1 VHNVAEKPSEAVPH
15 PSTTLAAQI
24 RALPPNEAAALIERT
39 VPTEAVEALMQ
50 LNPALVQNILKQMEK
65 GPRRF
70 LTASAPAEVAEQWKR
85 NTQYA
90 EGSIGRLMEA
100 PLAVFSPEMTVGDAT
115 EALRPLVRTAFV
127 TYVYVVDSEGH
138 LAGLVTMRDLLFN
151 DRAARLADVMLANPF
166 ALRPD
171 LPVPDAMKLT
181 VNRHYPQ
188 YPVTDGEGK
197 LVGLVRGAALFELEA
212 FEITAQAGSMVGV
225 EKEERVSSSLKQ
237 SFKFRNPWLLIN
249 LLTAFAAG
257 GVVAIFQGTL
267 DKLVI
272 LATFLPVLA
281 GSRQHRLPGAGGDGA
296 RHHAGRREARHG
308 KRLMTK
314 EALLGLANGAVTGLL
329 CGIAMYGYA
338 VYEHNPHAL
347 MLGFVVMMAMIGSCC
362 LSGVS
367 GRAGAARAEEARCGP
382 RPRPPVSSSPPPRT
396 SRAWGSCWASR
407 RSSYPSRKQ
416 MKLAASLLAAIL
428 CLAASAWAQ
437 EQAFTNRPTELKD
450 KGAAEARTLATLPAD
465 TAVKVIAR
473 AGAWTQVQANNQ
485 TGFVRAF
492 HLRFPVVVE
501 KGSSSGL
508 SSITNIFGGGNRSTQ
523 ATVATTGIRGLS
535 PEELKSASPDER
547 GAREGAV
554 VSRGQADGRALRA
567 RRQAHRREGG

>member
-1 VHNVAEKPSEAVPH
+1 MQTVAEKPSEAVPH
-15 PSTTLAAQI
+15 PSTALAAQI
-24 RALPPNEAAALIERT
+24 RSLPPEEAAALIERT

-90 EGSIGRLMEA
+90 EGTIGRLMEA
-100 PLAVFSPEMTVGDAT
+100 PLAVFSPQMTVGEAT
-115 EALRPLVRTAFV
+115 EALRPLVRSAFV
-127 TYVYVVDSEGH
+127 TYVYVVDAEGR

-151 DRAARLADVMLANPF
+151 DRAAHLSDVMLANPF

-188 YPVTDGEGK
+188 YPVTDAEGR

-225 EKEERVSSSLKQ
+225 EKEERIASSIKQ

-249 LLTAFAAG
+249 LITAFAAG

-272 LATFLPVLA
+272 LAAFLPVLA
-281 GSRQHRLPGAGGDGA
+281 GQSGNTGCQALAVTVRGITLGDVKQGM
-296 RHHAGRREARHG
+296 G
-308 KRLMTK
+308 KRLMSK
-314 EALLGLANGAVTGLL
+314 EALLGLANGAVTGFL

-338 VYEHNPHAL
+338 IYENNPHAL

-362 LSGVS
+362 LSGIS
-367 GRAGAARAEEARCGP
+367 GALVPLVLKRLGADPATASSIIVTTATD
-382 RPRPPVSSSPPPRT
+382 VSSM
-396 SRAWGSCWASR
+396 GL
-407 RSSYPSRKQ
+407 
-416 MKLAASLLAAIL
+416 MLGLAALL
-428 CLAASAWAQ
+428 
-437 EQAFTNRPTELKD
+437 
-450 KGAAEARTLATLPAD
+450 
-465 TAVKVIAR
+465 
-473 AGAWTQVQANNQ
+473 
-485 TGFVRAF
+485 
-492 HLRFPVVVE
+492 
-501 KGSSSGL
+501 
-508 SSITNIFGGGNRSTQ
+508 
-523 ATVATTGIRGLS
+523 IR
-535 PEELKSASPDER
+535 
-547 GAREGAV
+547 V
-554 VSRGQADGRALRA
+554 
-567 RRQAHRREGG
+567 

>member
-1 VHNVAEKPSEAVPH
+1 MQTVAEKPSEAVPH
-15 PSTTLAAQI
+15 PSTALAAQI
-24 RALPPNEAAALIERT
+24 RSLPPNEAAALIERT

-50 LNPALVQNILKQMEK
+50 LNPALVQNILKEMEK

-70 LTASAPAEVAEQWKR
+70 LTASAPVEVAEQWKR

-90 EGSIGRLMEA
+90 EGTIGRLMEA
-100 PLAVFSPEMTVGDAT
+100 PLAVFNPEMTVGEAT
-115 EALRPLVRTAFV
+115 EALRPLVRSAFV
-127 TYVYVVDSEGH
+127 TYVYVVDAEGH

-151 DRAARLADVMLANPF
+151 DRQAHLADVMLANPF

-188 YPVTDGEGK
+188 YPVTDAEGR

-225 EKEERVSSSLKQ
+225 EKEERVSSSIQQ

-281 GSRQHRLPGAGGDGA
+281 GQSGNTGCQALAVTVRGLTLGDVKPG
-296 RHHAGRREARHG
+296 HG
-308 KRLMTK
+308 KKLMSK
-314 EALLGLANGAVTGLL
+314 EALLGIANGAVTGLL
-329 CGIAMYGYA
+329 CGLAMYGYA

-362 LSGVS
+362 LSGIS
-367 GRAGAARAEEARCGP
+367 GALVPLVLKRLGADPATASSIIVTTATD
-382 RPRPPVSSSPPPRT
+382 VSSM
-396 SRAWGSCWASR
+396 GL
-407 RSSYPSRKQ
+407 
-416 MKLAASLLAAIL
+416 MLGLAALLI
-428 CLAASAWAQ
+428 
-437 EQAFTNRPTELKD
+437 
-450 KGAAEARTLATLPAD
+450 
-465 TAVKVIAR
+465 
-473 AGAWTQVQANNQ
+473 
-485 TGFVRAF
+485 
-492 HLRFPVVVE
+492 PV
-501 KGSSSGL
+501 
-508 SSITNIFGGGNRSTQ
+508 
-523 ATVATTGIRGLS
+523 
-535 PEELKSASPDER
+535 
-547 GAREGAV
+547 
-554 VSRGQADGRALRA
+554 
-567 RRQAHRREGG
+567 